1 MTAADNDDNDDKHK
15 LSYQIY
21 ILGPIWLLS
30 RKQGQPL
37 LISLQTYQY
46 HSFMLSG
53 PGFEP
58 AVEYRLQLC

>member
-1 MTAADNDDNDDKHK
+1 VTPADDNDDKYK
-15 LSYQIY
+15 ILYE

-37 LISLQTYQY
+37 FISLQNYQY